1 MVIGETRTWWMTV
14 RLAEVCSGQMVRG
27 EGHRHRG
34 ILRVDGG
41 EAPPYRWHIK
51 PYPNNVDSF
60 QIKAEIRTK
69 SANVPAA
76 IYLAVFVLSPGAISS
91 GTGQNWAT
99 LRCQL
104 LKHKL
109 VIWPLTAISP
119 CC

>member
-60 QIKAEIRTK
+60 QIKAELRTK

-76 IYLAVFVLSPGAISS
+76 IYLAVFVGTFTWSHFFRDRTELGNTALSTSEA
-91 GTGQNWAT
+91 
-99 LRCQL
+99 
-104 LKHKL
+104 
-109 VIWPLTAISP
+109 
-119 CC
+119 